1 MGKRV
6 RFLATGDIH
15 SDRKFLESLRK
26 NVDMK
31 SIDYVLFTG
40 DLSEKKNDFKHLLEV
55 FEGKP
60 IIMVP
65 GNHESKRQLESLK
78 KHYGVHVLGNNPIV
92 FDDDLAIFASNYLA
106 IGPYGVPE
114 QEVFRNQVVN
124 FKNIERSKIKI
135 MMSHMPPEGTLIGG
149 MSPFFPF
156 ISGSVAT
163 RVFLEH
169 FEPDVVFVGH
179 IHESGGLEEIVNKS
193 KVVNVG
199 RSFRVFSFDA
209 DTKKLEFELED
220 KSSSKKKSKSG
231 KKK

>member
-1 MGKRV
+1 MGRKLK
-6 RFLATGDIH
+6 FLATGDIH
-15 SDRKFLESLRK
+15 SDKNFLKNLRK

-31 SIDYVLFTG
+31 NIDYVLFTG
-40 DLSEKKNDFKHLLEV
+40 DLSEKKDDFKDLLSF

-60 IIMVP
+60 VIMVP
-65 GNHESKRQLESLK
+65 GNHESKRQIDSLK

-106 IGPYGVPE
+106 VGPYGVPE
-114 QEVFRNQVVN
+114 QEVFRNQIVN

-135 MMSHMPPEGTLIGG
+135 MMSHLPPDGTLIGG
-149 MSPFFPF
+149 MSPFFPI

-199 RSFRVFSFDA
+199 RSFRVFSFDP
-209 DTKKLEFELED
+209 DTKKLEFELND
-220 KSSSKKKSKSG
+220 KSLNCKKSKSE